1 VKRLALLAAILLLG
15 TTRASPP
22 IALTIAVQR
31 TSFDLLDS
39 VAIELV
45 AHNPGSTPRTVR
57 YAQPSEY
64 VIDVLSGNTVI
75 WSTQSQ
81 TPQPEPSVGVHQRV
95 LPPGPTPIVIY
106 AWNTIE
112 RDMKSPQPGT
122 YTIRARL
129 LADVQPVATAKI
141 TFIAPLPTTAL
152 AALKP
157 SDVVTLG
164 GTLDA
169 GKGILSDSAGSAI
182 LMRRIIDAPSDVPVV
197 VRGTVAISQDGSRR
211 FVVYRW
217 APLSN

>member
-1 VKRLALLAAILLLG
+1 VKRLALLAAVLFLG
-15 TTRASPP
+15 VTRSSPP
-22 IALTIAVQR
+22 ITLTIAIQR

-45 AHNPGSTPRTVR
+45 AHNPGSAPRTIR

-75 WSTQSQ
+75 WSTQSE
-81 TPQPEPSVGVHQRV
+81 TPQPQPSVGVHQRA

-106 AWNTIE
+106 AWNTIT

-129 LADVQPVATAKI
+129 LADVQPAATSKI
-141 TFIAPLPTTAL
+141 NFIAPLPTTAL

-169 GKGILSDSAGSAI
+169 GKGILSDSVGSAI
-182 LMRRIIDAPSDVPVV
+182 LMRRIIDAPSGVPIV